1 MKKIAVVTGA
11 NAGLGF
17 QISLALARDGMR
29 VVMACRNMQKAEAA
43 KNDLLAQCPDAD
55 LVLIPL
61 DLSEPD
67 SIRHFNAQFW
77 QRIGVLDLLVNN
89 AGIVGLPLQRNSHSQ
104 ELHLATNYLGAFALT
119 GRLMPFFRKDLPT
132 RIVNVGSLAHLFG
145 QLDFDDF
152 NWEVKPYNQWKAYA
166 RSKLALATFT
176 IELGR
181 RLARTN
187 SRTLALAAHPGFAA
201 TEILGERVTN
211 PGNAFTKW
219 YYDQT
224 RKWIPLPENAARSIV
239 HAARVDTV
247 ASGDYYGPGGLFGIS
262 GAPAKARLSVK
273 ASDAEAAKRLWTL
286 SETMSGVSY
295 LPDVPSL

>member
-17 QISLALARDGMR
+17 QVSLALARDGNR

-43 KNDLLAQCPDAD
+43 KNELLAQCPGAD
-55 LVLIPL
+55 LLLMPL

-67 SIRHFNAQFW
+67 SIRHFCAQFW
-77 QRIGVLDLLVNN
+77 QQVGVIDVLVNN
-89 AGIVGLPLQRNSHSQ
+89 AGVVGQPLQRNSHGQ

-145 QLDFDDF
+145 NLDFDDF
-152 NWEVKPYNQWKAYA
+152 NWEAKPYNPWKAYA

-181 RLARTN
+181 RLASAN
-187 SRTLALAAHPGFAA
+187 SRTIALAAHPGFAA

-211 PGNAFTKW
+211 PGNPIKKW

-224 RKWIPLPENAARSIV
+224 RKLIPLPEHAARSIV
-239 HAARVDTV
+239 HAVRSDSV
-247 ASGDYYGPGGLFGIS
+247 ASGEYYGPGGLFGIS
-262 GAPAKARLSVK
+262 GLPAKARLSKK
-273 ASDAEAAKRLWTL
+273 AFDIATAKQLWTL
-286 SETMSGVSY
+286 SESMTGVNY
-295 LPDVPSL
+295 LPEVPAL